1 MSKEHNNT
9 ALVQYLIDYNMKPLE
24 EYAGIHKSIKDASKI
39 KVEPM
44 ELNGTPTGESFEIR
58 FYTDTQ
64 CEVQKAMLAY
74 YDILIEGLQQRIKKI
89 LSSAETKNVFREHR
103 GGLAE
108 SLETTIEC
116 PNGLSDI
123 KAHYEDSVLRHYI
136 KEMYIQENAI
146 PDDRLPYVW
155 GGKSYNVIARSIEDD
170 YEFVIG
176 QCNFYE

>member
-1 MSKEHNNT
+1 MSKEHNID
-9 ALVQYLIDYNMKPLE
+9 LVQYLIDYNMKPLE
-24 EYAGIHKSIKDASKI
+24 EYAGTHKSIKDAAKI
-39 KVEPM
+39 IVEPI
-44 ELNGTPTGESFEIR
+44 GSDSIPTGASFEIQ

-64 CEVQKAMLAY
+64 REVQKAMLAY

-123 KAHYEDSVLRHYI
+123 KAHYKDSILRHFI
-136 KEMYIQENAI
+136 KDMYIQENAI

-170 YEFVIG
+170 SEFVIG

>member
-1 MSKEHNNT
+1 MSKEHNT
-9 ALVQYLIDYNMKPLE
+9 DIIQYLIDYNMKPLE
-24 EYAGIHKSIKDASKI
+24 EYASIHKSIKDASKI

-44 ELNGTPTGESFEIR
+44 QLDGTPTGDPFEIR
-58 FYTDTQ
+58 FYTDAE
-64 CEVQKAMLAY
+64 CDIQKAILGY
-74 YDILIEGLQQRIKKI
+74 YDILIDGLQQRIKKM
-89 LSSAETKNVFREHR
+89 LSAAENIKVFREHR

-123 KAHYEDSVLRHYI
+123 KAHYKDSILQHYI
-136 KEMYIQENAI
+136 KDMYIQENAI

-155 GGKSYNVIARSIEDD
+155 GGKSYNVIARAVENDL
-170 YEFVIG
+170 EFVIG

>member
-1 MSKEHNNT
+1 MGQCTECIYVYLYSNVLKEAKQKLDIQDDTINYIST
-9 ALVQYLIDYNMKPLE
+9 EDLVKY
-24 EYAGIHKSIKDASKI
+24 
-39 KVEPM
+39 M
-44 ELNGTPTGESFEIR
+44 EIADKF
-58 FYTDTQ
+58 
-64 CEVQKAMLAY
+64 
-74 YDILIEGLQQRIKKI
+74 
-89 LSSAETKNVFREHR
+89 LSADSKNVFREHR

-123 KAHYEDSVLRHYI
+123 KAHYKDSILRHFI
-136 KEMYIQENAI
+136 KDMYIQENAI

-155 GGKSYNVIARSIEDD
+155 GGKSYNVIARSTEDD

>member
-1 MSKEHNNT
+1 MSKEHNT
-9 ALVQYLIDYNMKPLE
+9 DLVQYLIDYNMKPLE

-44 ELNGTPTGESFEIR
+44 GKDGTPTGESFVFR
-58 FYTDTQ
+58 FYTDAE
-64 CEVQKAMLAY
+64 CDVQKAMLAY
-74 YDILIEGLQQRIKKI
+74 YDILIEGLQQRIKRV
-89 LSSAETKNVFREHR
+89 LSSADAKNVFREHR

-123 KAHYEDSVLRHYI
+123 KAHYKDSILKHYI
-136 KEMYIQENAI
+136 KDMYIQENAI

-170 YEFVIG
+170 SDFVIG